1 MLPNALPFARQR
13 PGIYDVAVIGLGP
26 TGATLANLLAEQGLT
41 VLVLE
46 RDPTIYRLPRAIHM
60 DGETMRIFQTAGIGS
75 ELSAHVL
82 PAAGV
87 RFISGSGRVLHAFD
101 RSPTH
106 GPQGWNGAYR
116 FHQPHLESLLRNRLL
131 QREGVTVLLEHELIS
146 IAEGEKTLQL
156 HFIKAGGAEGLSKTD
171 AKSATVRYA
180 IGCDGARSTVRRI
193 MEVALEDLKTH
204 ERWLVIDVLLTRP
217 RPDLG
222 DHGIQF
228 CDHTRPATYIRGVGA
243 RRRWEFM
250 LMPGDDA
257 AALAQPE
264 SIWRLLSR
272 WVTPDD
278 AQLERPAVYTFHSAL
293 ARSWRRGRL
302 LIAGDAAHQ
311 TPPFLG
317 QGMCAGIRDAA
328 NLAWKLAAVIRGKA
342 EEALLDTYEGERAPH
357 VRQFID
363 AAVRLGKAI
372 QTTDPELAAK
382 RDESLINDRNFFSL
396 PDPRLGPGA
405 HSGPPIAGTI
415 GIQPFLIDNRRLD
428 DTIGYQF
435 ALLVRGIHLAASA
448 QLAATSG
455 LAVVADPGELETW
468 LTEMGL
474 QAVLLRPDRY
484 IAAVA
489 DSAADIPALIHLAVD
504 KTAPKHGAST

>member
-1 MLPNALPFARQR
+1 MPPNALPCARPR
-13 PGIYDVAVIGLGP
+13 PSFYDVAVIGFGP

-60 DGETMRIFQTAGIGS
+60 DAETMRIFQSAGIGS

-106 GPQGWNGAYR
+106 GPQGWHGAYR

-146 IAEGEKTLQL
+146 IAEGETTLQL
-156 HFIKAGGAEGLSKTD
+156 RFKRAGVAEAPSETD
-171 AKSATVRYA
+171 AKIATVRYA

-257 AALAQPE
+257 VALAQPE
-264 SIWRLLSR
+264 SIWCLLSR

-342 EEALLDTYEGERAPH
+342 EEALLDTYESERAPH

-372 QTTDPELAAK
+372 QTTDPELAAQ

-415 GIQPFLIDNRRLD
+415 GIQPFLIDKSRLD
-428 DTIGYQF
+428 NTIGYQF
-435 ALLVRGIHLAASA
+435 ALLVRGIHLAASTK
-448 QLAATSG
+448 LAAASS

-489 DSAADIPALIHLAVD
+489 DSAADISTLIHRAVD
-504 KTAPKHGAST
+504 TTAPKLGAST